1 MTNPEK
7 PVPDANTLISSH
19 PSTTGLQISLHPL
32 ALLTIS
38 DYITRH
44 TLRNG
49 SGPILGAL
57 LGTQQGR
64 SIDIEHAYEILLLR
78 TDDQISA
85 DEPWFMEKLKLFK
98 ETHPTLDLLGW
109 FTTTPSPT
117 FAPSPWMVQFH
128 RQLLPFNESLILL
141 CLNPSPSASVGGGG
155 TLPLAIY
162 ESVLEADDSADEGAP
177 NLLFV
182 PLNYTIE
189 TGEAEMI
196 GVDFVAKGGFG
207 NAAAE
212 LSGLEG
218 TAQGAAGAAAAAA
231 AAAAEGKDGAV
242 KKVKLSEEAQQ
253 VKGKEKAEEAD
264 AVVSA
269 GTQND
274 ELLANL
280 TAKANAI
287 RMLHSRIKLLTT
299 YLSSPPHAEPNHQL
313 LRSLK
318 SLTHSRLPLLTPAD
332 AKGFRQEQLSE
343 QSDVHLVALLGT
355 LTKSIEEVRGVG
367 KKFWGIEQTG
377 KANAAGRSGGGGGGG
392 GLGEWSEGRRGE
404 RRYTGGYGNF

>member
-7 PVPDANTLISSH
+7 PTPDANALISSH

-78 TDDQISA
+78 TDDQISV
-85 DEPWFMEKLKLFK
+85 DEPWFIEKLKLFK
-98 ETHPTLDLLGW
+98 ETHGTLDLLGW

-162 ESVLEADDSADEGAP
+162 ESVLEADDTADEGAP

-218 TAQGAAGAAAAAA
+218 TAQGAAAAAGAA
-231 AAAAEGKDGAV
+231 ESKDGAA
-242 KKVKLSEEAQQ
+242 KKVKLSDEAQQ
-253 VKGKEKAEEAD
+253 GKGKEKAEEKEPEAP
-264 AVVSA
+264 VVSA

-299 YLSSPPHAEPNHQL
+299 YLSNPPHPEPNHQL

-392 GLGEWSEGRRGE
+392 GMGEWSEGRRGE
-404 RRYTGGYGNF
+404 RRYAGGGYGNF